1 METRFPHELRGS
13 GLFIGANGC
22 PVAATTPD
30 VRLRRMSERGAERSE
45 RGPLTLMNSARRAA
59 CRGARKEN
67 AGAKP
72 ALKVGAQKAAED
84 FWREPIPQDS
94 GVLMSIRPMGLT
106 MERKL

>member
-30 VRLRRMSERGAERSE
+30 VRLRRMSERGAER
-45 RGPLTLMNSARRAA
+45 RAA
-59 CRGARKEN
+59 CRGARKEH

>member
-1 METRFPHELRGS
+1 METRFPHAVRGS

-22 PVAATTPD
+22 SVAATTPD

-59 CRGARKEN
+59 RWAARKEN

-72 ALKVGAQKAAED
+72 ALEVGTEKAEDD
-84 FWREPIPQDS
+84 FWREPIPQD
-94 GVLMSIRPMGLT
+94 
-106 MERKL
+106 